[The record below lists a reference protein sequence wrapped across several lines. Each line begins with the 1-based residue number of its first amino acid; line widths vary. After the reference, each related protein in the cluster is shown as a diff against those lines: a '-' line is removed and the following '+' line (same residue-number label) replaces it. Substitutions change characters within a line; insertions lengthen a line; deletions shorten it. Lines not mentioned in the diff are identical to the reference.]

1 MKDLTDV
8 LERVEKILYELR
20 VRPENAVII
29 VEGRKD
35 VEALHSLDIVGE
47 IIKIQDSRKSVFAT
61 VEDLAAQNKEVYILT
76 DWDRKGGQLAS
87 LLRNALKANDIPYN
101 DSVRTELSK
110 LCKSEIKDVESLPS
124 YLALL
129 KSRIYGQ

>member
-1 MKDLTDV
+1 M
-8 LERVEKILYELR
+8 
-20 VRPENAVII
+20 
-29 VEGRKD
+29 
-35 VEALHSLDIVGE
+35 EALHSLDIGGD
-47 IIKIQDSRKSVFAT
+47 ILKIQDSRKSVFAA
-61 VEDLAAQNKEVYILT
+61 VEDLAARGKEVYILT

-87 LLRNALKANDIPYN
+87 LLRNALKANDISYN

-124 YLALL
+124 YIALL

>member
-20 VRPENAVII
+20 VRPENAIII

-35 VEALHSLDIVGE
+35 VEALHSLDIGGD
-47 IIKIQDSRKSVFAT
+47 ILKIQDSRKSVFAA
-61 VEDLAAQNKEVYILT
+61 VEDLAARGKEVHILT

-124 YLALL
+124 YIALL

>member
-8 LERVEKILYELR
+8 LERIEKILYELR
-20 VRPENAVII
+20 TRSVNFVII

-35 VEALHSLDIVGE
+35 VEALHSLDIAGE
-47 IIKIQDSRKSVFAT
+47 IVKIQDSRKSVFAA
-61 VEDLAAQNKEVYILT
+61 VEDLAAQNKQVYILT

-101 DSVRTELSK
+101 DGVRTELSK
-110 LCKSEIKDVESLPS
+110 LCRSEIKDVESLPS

>member
-20 VRPENAVII
+20 VRPENAIII

-35 VEALHSLDIVGE
+35 VEALHSLDIGGD
-47 IIKIQDSRKSVFAT
+47 ILKIQDSRKSVFAA
-61 VEDLAAQNKEVYILT
+61 VEDLAARGKEVYILT
-76 DWDRKGGQLAS
+76 
-87 LLRNALKANDIPYN
+87 
-101 DSVRTELSK
+101 
-110 LCKSEIKDVESLPS
+110 EIKDVESLPS
-124 YLALL
+124 YIALL